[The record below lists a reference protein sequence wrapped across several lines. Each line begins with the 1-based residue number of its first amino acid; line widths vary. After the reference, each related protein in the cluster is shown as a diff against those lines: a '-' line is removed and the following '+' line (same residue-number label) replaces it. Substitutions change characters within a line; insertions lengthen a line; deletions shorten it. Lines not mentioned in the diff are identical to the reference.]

1 MATAA
6 QKRRVHKHKSKEAK
20 DKRGN
25 ENAQAKVFT
34 YEWKGLNR
42 DGQKTSGE
50 LRGTSVLEIKTQLK
64 AQGVNPKVV
73 RKKSASLFKSDPKIK
88 PMDIAM
94 VTRQIATMLTAGVPL
109 VTTIEMLG
117 RGHEKPKMRTLLGTI
132 VNDIQS
138 GIPLSDALRPH
149 RQYFDDLYVDLV
161 AAGEHSGSLD
171 LVFDR
176 IATYKEKAEAL
187 KSKIKKAMFYPAA
200 VVVVAIAVTTLL
212 LLFVV
217 PQFEEIFAGFGA
229 ELPAFTQ
236 LIINISEGLQASWYY
251 FLAAIIIAVIAFKQ
265 AHLRSQ
271 EFRDQIDTLVLK
283 IPAIGDI
290 LHKGAM
296 ARFAR
301 TLATTFAAGVPLIDG
316 LESAAG
322 ASGNA
327 VYRKALLKI
336 RAEVMSGMQMNV
348 AMRTTGLFPDMLI
361 QMVMIGEESGSLDNM
376 LNKVANIYEMQVD
389 DAVDGLS
396 SLIEPIMMVVIGGLV
411 GGLIVGMYL
420 PIFQMGQVVG

>member
-6 QKRRVHKHKSKEAK
+6 AKRKSASKKDVKH
-20 DKRGN
+20 
-25 ENAQAKVFT
+25 QPKVFT
-34 YEWKGLNR
+34 FEWKGVNR
-42 DGQKTSGE
+42 DGKKTSGE
-50 LRGTSVLEIKTQLK
+50 LRGTSIMEIRTTLKT
-64 AQGVNPKVV
+64 QGVNPKSV
-73 RKKSASLFKSDPKIK
+73 RKKATPLFKTEKKITA
-88 PMDIAM
+88 MDIAM
-94 VTRQIATMLTAGVPL
+94 ITRQIATMLSAGVPL
-109 VTTIEMLG
+109 VTTIELLG
-117 RGHEKPKMRTLLGTI
+117 RGHEKAKVRELLGGI
-132 VNDIQS
+132 LSDVQS

-171 LVFDR
+171 AVFDR
-176 IATYKEKAEAL
+176 IATYREKAEQL

-200 VVVVAIAVTTLL
+200 VVVVAIAVTVLL

-217 PQFEEIFAGFGA
+217 PQFESIFEGFGA

-236 LIINISEGLQASWYY
+236 LIVGISRWLQASWY
-251 FLAAIIIAVIAFKQ
+251 FFAIGIIAFVWLFRR
-265 AHLRSQ
+265 AHRNSQ
-271 EFRDQIDTLVLK
+271 KFRDKVDEAVLK
-283 IPAIGDI
+283 IPVIGEI
-290 LHKGAM
+290 LHKAAM

-327 VYRKALLKI
+327 VYRDALLKV
-336 RAEVMSGMQMNV
+336 RQEVMSGMQMNV

-361 QMVMIGEESGSLDNM
+361 QMVMIGEESGGLDDM
-376 LNKVANIYEMQVD
+376 LNKIANIYEMQVD

-396 SLIEPIMMVVIGGLV
+396 SLIEPIMMVVIGTLV

-420 PIFQMGQVVG
+420 PIFQMGNVVG

>member
-1 MATAA
+1 MATATKKAKNKKSAAKA
-6 QKRRVHKHKSKEAK
+6 QPKIHT
-20 DKRGN
+20 
-25 ENAQAKVFT
+25 F
-34 YEWKGLNR
+34 EWKGLNR
-42 DGQKTSGE
+42 NGEKTSGE
-50 LRGTSVLEIKTQLK
+50 LRGATITEIKSQLK
-64 AQGVNPKVV
+64 SQGVNPKIV
-73 RKKSASLFKSDPKIK
+73 KKKATSLFKLGDPKITA
-88 PMDIAM
+88 MDIAM
-94 VTRQIATMLTAGVPL
+94 VTRQIATMLQAGVPL

-117 RGHEKPKMRTLLGTI
+117 RGHEKVKMRELLGAI
-132 VNDIQS
+132 VTEVQS

-171 LVFDR
+171 AVFER
-176 IATYKEKAEAL
+176 VALYKEKAEAL

-200 VVVVAIAVTTLL
+200 VVIVAVGVTTLL

-217 PQFEEIFAGFGA
+217 PQFQEIFAGFGA

-236 LIINISEGLQASWYY
+236 FVIGISEALQASWYI
-251 FLAAIIIAVIAFKQ
+251 FALAIIITIFLFKRTHLHSQ
-265 AHLRSQ
+265 A
-271 EFRDQIDTLVLK
+271 FRDKIDVLVLK
-283 IPAIGDI
+283 TPAIGPI
-290 LHKGAM
+290 LHKAAM

-327 VYRKALLKI
+327 VYRNALIKV
-336 RAEVMSGMQMNV
+336 RSEVMAGMQMNV

-361 QMVMIGEESGSLDNM
+361 QMVMIGEESGSLDSM

-396 SLIEPIMMVVIGGLV
+396 SLIEPIMMVVIGTLV
-411 GGLIVGMYL
+411 GGLIVAMYL
-420 PIFQMGQVVG
+420 PIFEMGNVVG

>member
-1 MATAA
+1 MATATTLKKPRA
-6 QKRRVHKHKSKEAK
+6 KRTEHKGQPKIYT
-20 DKRGN
+20 
-25 ENAQAKVFT
+25 F
-34 YEWKGLNR
+34 EWKGVNR
-42 DGQKTSGE
+42 DGGKTGGE
-50 LRGTSVLEIKTQLK
+50 LKGATVAEIKSQLK
-64 AQGVNPKVV
+64 SQGVNPKVV
-73 RKKSASLFKSDPKIK
+73 RKKAAPLFARNPNIK

-94 VTRQIATMLTAGVPL
+94 VTRQIATMLAAGVPL

-117 RGHEKPKMRTLLGTI
+117 RGHDKQKMRELLGA
-132 VNDIQS
+132 VLVEIQS

-149 RQYFDDLYVDLV
+149 RRYFDDLYVDLV

-171 LVFDR
+171 AVFDR
-176 IATYKEKAEAL
+176 IATYREKAEAL

-217 PQFEEIFAGFGA
+217 PQFEEIFNSFGA

-236 LIINISEGLQASWYY
+236 LIVGISRFLQSSWYI
-251 FLAAIIIAVIAFKQ
+251 FFAVIAISIWLFVR
-265 AHLRSQ
+265 AHRKSQ
-271 EFRDQIDTLVLK
+271 TFRDRVDELVLK
-283 IPAIGDI
+283 TPVIGTI
-290 LHKGAM
+290 LHQAAM
-296 ARFAR
+296 ARFSR

-316 LESAAG
+316 MESAAG

-327 VYRKALLKI
+327 VYRKALLKV
-336 RAEVMSGMQMNV
+336 RQEVMAGMQINV
-348 AMRTTGLFPDMLI
+348 AMRTTKLFPDMLV
-361 QMVMIGEESGSLDNM
+361 QMVMIGEESGSLDSM

-396 SLIEPIMMVVIGGLV
+396 SLIEPIMMVVIGTLV

-420 PIFQMGQVVG
+420 PIFQMGNVVG

>member
-1 MATAA
+1 MATATA
-6 QKRRVHKHKSKEAK
+6 TAKSNKSKNKNAK
-20 DKRGN
+20 
-25 ENAQAKVFT
+25 AQPKIHTFT
-34 YEWKGLNR
+34 WKGQNR
-42 DGQKTSGE
+42 DGKLSSGE
-50 LRGTSVLEIKTQLK
+50 LRGTSITEIKTLLK
-64 AQGVNPKVV
+64 SQGINPKTV
-73 RKKSASLFKSDPKIK
+73 RKKSASLFGGDKKIK
-88 PMDIAM
+88 PMDIA
-94 VTRQIATMLTAGVPL
+94 VITRQIATMLAAGVPL
-109 VTTIEMLG
+109 VTSIELIA
-117 RGHEKPKMRTLLGTI
+117 RGHEKNKVRTLLGT
-132 VNDIQS
+132 VLADIQA

-149 RQYFDDLYVDLV
+149 RVYFDDLYVDLV

-171 LVFDR
+171 AVFDR
-176 IATYKEKAEAL
+176 IATYKEKSEAL

-200 VVVVAIAVTTLL
+200 VVIVAMAVTALL
-212 LLFVV
+212 LVVVV
-217 PQFEEIFAGFGA
+217 PQFESIFAGFGA

-236 LIINISEGLQASWYY
+236 LIVSLSRGLQSTWYL
-251 FLAAIIIAVIAFKQ
+251 FLAGIVISVWLFVR
-265 AHLRSQ
+265 AHRNS
-271 EFRDQIDTLVLK
+271 EHFRNRIDEMVLK

-322 ASGNA
+322 ASGNY
-327 VYRKALLKI
+327 VYRKALLNV
-336 RAEVMSGMQMNV
+336 RTEVMAGMQMNV
-348 AMRTTGLFPDMLI
+348 AMRTTKLFPDMLI

-396 SLIEPIMMVVIGGLV
+396 SLIEPIMMVVIGTIV

-420 PIFQMGQVVG
+420 PIFNLGKVVG

>member
-1 MATAA
+1 MATATA
-6 QKRRVHKHKSKEAK
+6 IKKPRAKKNEQKSQPKIYTFQWS
-20 DKRGN
+20 
-25 ENAQAKVFT
+25 
-34 YEWKGLNR
+34 GLNR
-42 DGQKTSGE
+42 DGKKTAGE
-50 LRGTSVLEIKTQLK
+50 LKGATVADIKSLLK
-64 AQGVNPKVV
+64 QQGVNPKVV
-73 RKKSASLFKSDPKIK
+73 RKKASPLFARNPDINA
-88 PMDIAM
+88 MDIAM
-94 VTRQIATMLTAGVPL
+94 VTRQIATMLAAGVPL

-117 RGHEKPKMRTLLGTI
+117 RGHEKQKMRELLGT
-132 VNDIQS
+132 VLSEIQS

-149 RQYFDDLYVDLV
+149 RRYFDDLYVDLV

-171 LVFDR
+171 AVFDR
-176 IATYKEKAEAL
+176 IATYREKAEQL

-200 VVVVAIAVTTLL
+200 VVVVAILVTTLL

-217 PQFEEIFAGFGA
+217 PQFESIFQGFGA

-236 LIINISEGLQASWYY
+236 MIVNISRFLQSSWYI
-251 FLAAIIIAVIAFKQ
+251 FFAAIVASIWLFVR
-265 AHLRSQ
+265 AHRNSQ
-271 EFRDQIDTLVLK
+271 VVRDRVDELVLK
-283 IPAIGDI
+283 IPVIGNI
-290 LHKGAM
+290 LHKAAM
-296 ARFAR
+296 ARFSR

-316 LESAAG
+316 MESAAG

-327 VYRKALLKI
+327 VYRKALLKV
-336 RAEVMSGMQMNV
+336 RQEVMAGMQMNV

-396 SLIEPIMMVVIGGLV
+396 SLIEPIMMVVIGTLV

-420 PIFQMGQVVG
+420 PIFQLGNIVG

>member
-1 MATAA
+1 MATASA
-6 QKRRVHKHKSKEAK
+6 RRKPSAKRKTK
-20 DKRGN
+20 DKTKL
-25 ENAQAKVFT
+25 QPKVFT
-34 YEWKGLNR
+34 FVWKGINR

-50 LRGTSVLEIKTQLK
+50 LRGLSVAEIRTTLKTQGVTPKTVKKK
-64 AQGVNPKVV
+64 A
-73 RKKSASLFKSDPKIK
+73 ASLFKSEKKITA
-88 PMDIAM
+88 MDIAM
-94 VTRQIATMLTAGVPL
+94 ITRQIATMLAAGVPL
-109 VTTIEMLG
+109 VTTIELLG
-117 RGHEKPKMRTLLGTI
+117 RGHEKAKVRELLGGILTD
-132 VNDIQS
+132 VQS

-171 LVFDR
+171 AVFDR
-176 IATYKEKAEAL
+176 IATYREKAESL

-200 VVVVAIAVTTLL
+200 VVVVAIAVTVLL

-217 PQFEEIFAGFGA
+217 PQFESIFAGFGA

-236 LIINISEGLQASWYY
+236 IVVNLSRWLQASWYY
-251 FLAAIIIAVIAFKQ
+251 FVLAIILLIWAFRR
-265 AHLRSQ
+265 AHLNSQ
-271 EFRDQIDTLVLK
+271 AFRDRVDETILK
-283 IPAIGDI
+283 IPAIGNI
-290 LHKGAM
+290 LHKAAM

-301 TLATTFAAGVPLIDG
+301 TLATTFSAGVPLIDG

-327 VYRKALLKI
+327 VYRKALLKV
-336 RAEVMSGMQMNV
+336 RQEVMSGMQMNV

-361 QMVMIGEESGSLDNM
+361 QMVMIGEESGGLDDM

-396 SLIEPIMMVVIGGLV
+396 SLIEPIMMVVIGTVV
-411 GGLIVGMYL
+411 GGLIVAMYL
-420 PIFQMGQVVG
+420 PIFQMGNIVGG

>member
-1 MATAA
+1 MATATA
-6 QKRRVHKHKSKEAK
+6 TKKSKSKKSAAK
-20 DKRGN
+20 
-25 ENAQAKVFT
+25 AQPKVYTF
-34 YEWKGLNR
+34 EWKGLNR
-42 DGQKTSGE
+42 NGEKTSGE
-50 LRGTSVLEIKTQLK
+50 LRGSTITEIKSQLK
-64 AQGVNPKVV
+64 SQGVNPKIV
-73 RKKSASLFKSDPKIK
+73 KKKAASLFKLGDPKITA
-88 PMDIAM
+88 MDIAM
-94 VTRQIATMLTAGVPL
+94 LTRQIATMLQAGVPL

-117 RGHEKPKMRTLLGTI
+117 RGHEKVKMRELLGTI
-132 VNDIQS
+132 VTEVQS

-149 RQYFDDLYVDLV
+149 RQHFDDLYVDLV

-171 LVFDR
+171 AVFDR
-176 IATYKEKAEAL
+176 VALYKEKAEAL

-200 VVVVAIAVTTLL
+200 VVVVAVGVTTLL

-217 PQFEEIFAGFGA
+217 PQFQEIFAGFGA

-236 LIINISEGLQASWYY
+236 FVIGISEALQASWYI
-251 FLAAIIIAVIAFKQ
+251 FAIAIIVAAFLFKR
-265 AHLRSQ
+265 AHLHSQ
-271 EFRDQIDTLVLK
+271 IFRDKVDTLILK
-283 IPAIGDI
+283 IPAIGPI
-290 LHKGAM
+290 LHKAAM

-327 VYRKALLKI
+327 VYRNALIKV
-336 RAEVMSGMQMNV
+336 RSEVMAGMQMNV

-396 SLIEPIMMVVIGGLV
+396 SLIEPIMMVVIGTLV
-411 GGLIVGMYL
+411 GGLIVAMYL
-420 PIFQMGQVVG
+420 PIFQMGKIIN

>member
-1 MATAA
+1 MATATA
-6 QKRRVHKHKSKEAK
+6 SKTKKSKK
-20 DKRGN
+20 I
-25 ENAQAKVFT
+25 NAAPQPKVFT
-34 YEWKGLNR
+34 FEWKGINR
-42 DGQKTSGE
+42 DGKKTSGE
-50 LRGTSVLEIKTQLK
+50 LRGQTVAEVKSQLK
-64 AQGVNPKVV
+64 SQGVNPKIV
-73 RKKSASLFKSDPKIK
+73 KKKAKPLFKSDKKITA
-88 PMDIAM
+88 MDIAM
-94 VTRQIATMLTAGVPL
+94 VTRQIATMLMAGVPI
-109 VTTIEMLG
+109 VTTLEMLG
-117 RGHEKPKMRTLLGTI
+117 RGHEKPRMRELLGII
-132 VNDIQS
+132 VADVQA
-138 GIPLSDALRPH
+138 GIPLSDSIRPH

-171 LVFDR
+171 AVFDR
-176 IATYKEKAEAL
+176 IALYKEKAEAL
-187 KSKIKKAMFYPAA
+187 KSKIKKAMFYPVA
-200 VVVVAIAVTTLL
+200 VVIVATLVTALL

-217 PQFEEIFAGFGA
+217 PQFEEIFSGFGA

-236 LIINISEGLQASWYY
+236 LIIEISRWLQASWYI
-251 FLAAIIIAVIAFKQ
+251 FVIAIIVAVWCFKR
-265 AHLRSQ
+265 AHLKSQ
-271 EFRDQIDTLVLK
+271 TFRDRVDEFVLK
-283 IPAIGDI
+283 IPAIGEI

-301 TLATTFAAGVPLIDG
+301 TLATTFSAGVPLIDG

-327 VYRKALLKI
+327 VYRKALTKV
-336 RAEVMSGMQMNV
+336 RTEVMAGMQMNV

-396 SLIEPIMMVVIGGLV
+396 SLIEPIMMVVIGTVV

-420 PIFQMGQVVG
+420 PIFEMGNVVG

>member
-1 MATAA
+1 MATATTVKKPRPKKIE
-6 QKRRVHKHKSKEAK
+6 QKSQPKIYT
-20 DKRGN
+20 
-25 ENAQAKVFT
+25 F
-34 YEWKGLNR
+34 EWKGVNR

-50 LRGTSVLEIKTQLK
+50 LRGASAAEVRSKLK
-64 AQGVNPKVV
+64 SQGVNPKTV
-73 RKKSASLFKSDPKIK
+73 RKQSAALFKLGDAKIT

-94 VTRQIATMLTAGVPL
+94 VTRQIATMLAAGVPL
-109 VTTIEMLG
+109 VTTIELLG
-117 RGHEKPKMRTLLGTI
+117 RGHEKAKMRELLATI
-132 VNDIQS
+132 LSEIQS

-149 RQYFDDLYVDLV
+149 RRYFDDLYVDLV

-171 LVFDR
+171 VVFDR
-176 IATYKEKAEAL
+176 IATYREKSEAL

-200 VVVVAIAVTTLL
+200 VVIVAVLVTTLL

-217 PQFEEIFAGFGA
+217 PQFEDIFRGFGA

-236 LIINISEGLQASWYY
+236 LVLHISRGLQSSWYI
-251 FLAAIIIAVIAFKQ
+251 FLGAIVAGVFLFVRAY
-265 AHLRSQ
+265 RNSQ
-271 EFRDQIDTLVLK
+271 IVRDSVDEAILK
-283 IPAIGDI
+283 IPAIGPI

-327 VYRKALLKI
+327 VYRKAILKM
-336 RAEVMSGMQMNV
+336 RQEVMAGMQMNV

-376 LNKVANIYEMQVD
+376 LNKVSTIYEMQVD

-396 SLIEPIMMVVIGGLV
+396 SLIEPIMMVVIGTVV
-411 GGLIVGMYL
+411 GGLIVAMYL
-420 PIFQMGQVVG
+420 PIFQMGKVVGG

>member
-6 QKRRVHKHKSKEAK
+6 ATAKSNKSKNKNAK
-20 DKRGN
+20 
-25 ENAQAKVFT
+25 AQPKIHTFT
-34 YEWKGLNR
+34 WKGHNR
-42 DGQKTSGE
+42 DGKLSSGE
-50 LRGTSVLEIKTQLK
+50 LRGASITEIKTLLK
-64 AQGVNPKVV
+64 SQGINPKTV
-73 RKKSASLFKSDPKIK
+73 RKKSASMFGDKKIK
-88 PMDIAM
+88 PMDIA
-94 VTRQIATMLTAGVPL
+94 VITRQIATMLAAGVPL
-109 VTTIEMLG
+109 VTSIELIA
-117 RGHEKPKMRTLLGTI
+117 RGHEKNKVRVLLGT
-132 VNDIQS
+132 VLADVQA

-149 RQYFDDLYVDLV
+149 RVYFDDLYVDLV

-171 LVFDR
+171 TVFDR
-176 IATYKEKAEAL
+176 IATYREKSEAL

-200 VVVVAIAVTTLL
+200 VVVVAIAVTVLL
-212 LLFVV
+212 LVAVV
-217 PQFEEIFAGFGA
+217 PQFEEIFKGFGA

-236 LIINISEGLQASWYY
+236 LIVDISRALQSTWYL
-251 FLAAIIIAVIAFKQ
+251 FLASIVIGIWLFVR
-265 AHLRSQ
+265 AHRNS
-271 EFRDQIDTLVLK
+271 ENFRNRIDEMVLK

-322 ASGNA
+322 ASGNY
-327 VYRKALLKI
+327 VYRKALLNV
-336 RAEVMSGMQMNV
+336 RTEVMAGMQMNV
-348 AMRTTGLFPDMLI
+348 AMRTTKLFPDMLI

-396 SLIEPIMMVVIGGLV
+396 SLIEPIMMVVIGTIV

-420 PIFQMGQVVG
+420 PIFNLGKVVG

>member
-1 MATAA
+1 MATATA
-6 QKRRVHKHKSKEAK
+6 SSKSKAK
-20 DKRGN
+20 KST
-25 ENAQAKVFT
+25 APKAPKIYTF
-34 YEWKGLNR
+34 EWKGLNR
-42 DGQKTSGE
+42 EGKKTSGE
-50 LRGTSVLEIKTQLK
+50 LRAANVAEIRAQLK
-64 AQGVNPKVV
+64 NQGITPKTVK
-73 RKKSASLFKSDPKIK
+73 KKSAPLFGGDKKINA
-88 PMDIAM
+88 MDIAM
-94 VTRQIATMLTAGVPL
+94 ITRQIATMLSAGVPL
-109 VTTIEMLG
+109 VTTIEILG
-117 RGHEKPKMRTLLGTI
+117 RGHEKPRMRELLGGI
-132 VNDIQS
+132 LADVQS
-138 GIPLSDALRPH
+138 GIPLSDSLRPH
-149 RQYFDDLYVDLV
+149 RVYFDDLYVDLV

-171 LVFDR
+171 AVFDR
-176 IATYKEKAEAL
+176 IATYREKAEAL

-200 VVVVAIAVTTLL
+200 VVVVAVAVTTLL

-217 PQFEEIFAGFGA
+217 PQFEDIFASFGA

-236 LIINISEGLQASWYY
+236 MIIGISRFLQSSWYI
-251 FLAAIIIAVIAFKQ
+251 FLVAIVAGIWSFVR
-265 AHLRSQ
+265 AHRNSQ
-271 EFRDQIDTLVLK
+271 LFRDKVDEYVLK
-283 IPAIGDI
+283 IPIVGEI
-290 LHKGAM
+290 LHKAAM

-336 RAEVMSGMQMNV
+336 RQEVMAGMQMNV
-348 AMRTTGLFPDMLI
+348 AMRTVNLFPDMLI

-396 SLIEPIMMVVIGGLV
+396 SLIEPIMMVVIGTLV

-420 PIFQMGQVVG
+420 PIFQMGNVVG

>member
-6 QKRRVHKHKSKEAK
+6 AKRKPRSSKKTVKH
-20 DKRGN
+20 
-25 ENAQAKVFT
+25 QPKVFT
-34 YEWKGLNR
+34 FEWKGTNR
-42 DGQKTSGE
+42 DGKRTSGE
-50 LRGTSVLEIKTQLK
+50 LRGHSIAEIRGVLKS
-64 AQGVNPKVV
+64 QGVTPKAV
-73 RKKSASLFKSDPKIK
+73 RKKPSPLFKSEKKITA
-88 PMDIAM
+88 MDIAM
-94 VTRQIATMLTAGVPL
+94 ITRQIATMLAAGVPL
-109 VTTIEMLG
+109 VTTIELLG
-117 RGHEKPKMRTLLGTI
+117 RGHEKAKVRELLGGI
-132 VNDIQS
+132 LSDVQS

-149 RQYFDDLYVDLV
+149 RRYFDDLYVDLV

-171 LVFDR
+171 AVFDR
-176 IATYKEKAEAL
+176 LATYREKAEQL

-200 VVVVAIAVTTLL
+200 VVVVAVAVTTLL

-236 LIINISEGLQASWYY
+236 IIINFSRWMQETWFI
-251 FLAAIIIAVIAFKQ
+251 FLAGIIAVIIGFKK
-265 AHLRSQ
+265 AHLKSQ
-271 EFRDQIDTLVLK
+271 VFRDRVDEIVLK
-283 IPAIGDI
+283 IPAIGNI
-290 LHKGAM
+290 LHKAAM

-327 VYRKALLKI
+327 VYRRALLQV
-336 RAEVMSGMQMNV
+336 RQEVMSGMQMNV
-348 AMRTTGLFPDMLI
+348 AMRTTRLFPDMLI
-361 QMVMIGEESGSLDNM
+361 QMIMIGEESGGLDEM
-376 LNKVANIYEMQVD
+376 LNKVSNIYEMQVD

-396 SLIEPIMMVVIGGLV
+396 SLIEPIMMVVIGTLV

-420 PIFQMGQVVG
+420 PIFQMGNVV